1 MDPATGCI
9 SSRNRSS
16 RSASHP
22 FCLAHDLFLKPVP
35 TFRDHAV
42 AGLDRHRQEREGS
55 PPKVEEDPMKKAII
69 TAAFASVLALTGSA
83 GAQNFPTRQL
93 TMVIPF
99 AAGGPTD
106 VLGRV
111 MAQKMGELLGQ
122 TVIVE
127 NVGGAGGMTGSKRV
141 VDAKPDGYYMLL
153 GTVGTHAQG
162 QTLYKH
168 PLYNAVTDFTPVG
181 LIAEV
186 PIALLVRKDLP
197 AKDLKEFVA
206 YSKENQDKMPFGSA
220 GAGSATHLGCV
231 VLNTAMGTDITHVP
245 YKGTGPAMQDLVAG
259 RIDFLCEIVT
269 TAKPQ
274 IDGGSVRALAI
285 MTAQRSAVLP
295 NLPTTREQGLDVQAY
310 TWNALYAPKATPTD
324 VVKKLNDAMIAAMDT
339 ASVKDRLQSLGA
351 QIVTPERRSPDYLAK
366 FTASE
371 IQKRA
376 APIKASG
383 VSIE

>member
-1 MDPATGCI
+1 
-9 SSRNRSS
+9 
-16 RSASHP
+16 
-22 FCLAHDLFLKPVP
+22 
-35 TFRDHAV
+35 
-42 AGLDRHRQEREGS
+42 
-55 PPKVEEDPMKKAII
+55 MKKTIFGSALAIL
-69 TAAFASVLALTGSA
+69 LALTGLGHAA
-83 GAQNFPTRQL
+83 GFPDRSL
-93 TMVIPF
+93 TMIIPF

-111 MAQKMGELLGQ
+111 MAQRMGEILGQ

-141 VDAKPDGYYMLL
+141 ADAKPDGYTMVL

-197 AKDLKEFVA
+197 ANNLKEFVA
-206 YSKENQDKMPFGSA
+206 YAKANQAKMQFGSA

-231 VLNTAMGTDITHVP
+231 VLNTAMGTNIVHVP
-245 YKGTGPAMQDLVAG
+245 YKGTGPAMQDPVAG
-259 RIDFLCEIVT
+259 RIDFLCEIIS

-274 IDGGSVRALAI
+274 IDGGNVRALAI
-285 MTAQRSAVLP
+285 MTTERSPVLP
-295 NLPTTREQGLDVQAY
+295 NLPTTKEQGLDVQAY
-310 TWNALYAPKATPTD
+310 TWNAIYLPKGAPAD
-324 VVKKLNDAMIAAMDT
+324 VVKKLNDAIVGAMT
-339 ASVKDRLQSLGA
+339 TPAVHDRLQNLGA
-351 QIVTPERRSPDYLAK
+351 SIVAPDRRSPEYLAK
-366 FTASE
+366 FTANE
-371 IQKRA
+371 IKKWE